1 MNTITAILENDAF
14 YVLLPISTTWFPK
27 FQMTT
32 YSAFVQVMATE
43 QFTAAC
49 MIHILTLNC

>member
-1 MNTITAILENDAF
+1 MNIIAAILKNDAF

-43 QFTAAC
+43 PVTAAC
-49 MIHILTLNC
+49 MIHILTLSC